1 MIIYEF
7 KAQAKPEQYKAI
19 YEAIH
24 TSELIQNFMIIAR
37 KGLKVKKVF
46 LSSKN
51 ILVL

>member
-7 KAQAKPEQYKAI
+7 KAKAKPEQYKAI
-19 YEAIH
+19 DEAIH
-24 TSELIQNFMIIAR
+24 TSQFIQNFMIIAR